1 MNNNETNEEPMGWI
15 VIGKYEQMNE
25 DAIAEVKRWSD
36 VAFDVGFIPERVV
49 KVEQDKDEV
58 RVLIDQDLYGYFRQ
72 GL

>member
-1 MNNNETNEEPMGWI
+1 MGWI
-15 VIGKYEQMNE
+15 VIGKYDQMNE
-25 DAIAEVKRWSD
+25 DAVAEVKRWQD

-58 RVLIDQDLYGYFRQ
+58 RVLIDQDLYSYFRQ